1 MEAIETAS
9 DRRQPFRDKRG
20 HGVIV
25 FDPMRLGQV
34 TPALFDPDSYG
45 VDAQPVHGRG
55 GRGAAWFVRGGFG
68 EGVLRHYRRGGWMAR
83 FSESAYL
90 WLGERQV
97 RSLSEFALLQQMHRA
112 GLPVPAPLAAVYV
125 RRGWDYRAAIVV
137 ERIVGARTFA
147 ELVDADGAKAPWAAV
162 GAAIATCHRFRAH
175 HADLNAH
182 NILIGRDQSAYLIDW
197 DKGRIEPAIGAWCE
211 RVLDR
216 LERSLRKS
224 CKVSTANDITDGMK
238 ILCAAHR
245 TELQA

>member
-9 DRRQPFRDKRG
+9 DRRQPFREKRG
-20 HGVIV
+20 QGVIV

-34 TPALFDPDSYG
+34 TPALFDPASYG
-45 VDAQPVHGRG
+45 ANAQPVQGQG

-83 FSESAYL
+83 FSEDAYF
-90 WLGERQV
+90 WLGERRA
-97 RSLSEFALLQQMHRA
+97 RSFSEFALLQRMYRA
-112 GLPVPAPLAAVYV
+112 GLPVPAPIAATYL
-125 RRGWDYRAAIVV
+125 RRGWYYRAAIVV
-137 ERIVGARTFA
+137 ERIAGARSFA
-147 ELVDADGAKAPWAAV
+147 ELVDADGAGAPWTAV
-162 GAAIATCHRFRAH
+162 GAAIAACHRFRAH

-182 NILIGRDQSAYLIDW
+182 NILVGHGRPAYLIDW

-211 RVLDR
+211 RALDR

-224 CKVSTANDITDGMK
+224 CKASAANDITDGMK
-238 ILCAAHR
+238 ILRAAHR